1 MSRPGGPTGRR
12 TAGPASADRGQAV
25 VELALALP
33 LLVLLLLTV
42 VQLTVVVRDQ
52 LAVVHAAREGARAA
66 AVSGA
71 PDGDGGAAARQAT
84 SLTPLEVSVSHI
96 GRSARVTVRYRS
108 PTDVPLIGAL
118 LPDIDMQSTATMRDE
133 P

>member
-1 MSRPGGPTGRR
+1 MTRP
-12 TAGPASADRGQAV
+12 AGPRGPRTSSPAGADRGQAV

-33 LLVLLLLTV
+33 LLVLFLLTV

-52 LAVVHAAREGARAA
+52 LAIVHAAREGARAA

-71 PDGDGGAAARQAT
+71 PDGDAAAAARQAT
-84 SLTPLEVSVSHI
+84 SLTPLEVSVGHTD
-96 GRSARVTVRYRS
+96 GSATVTVRYRS
-108 PTDVPLIGAL
+108 PTDVPLIGAV
-118 LPDIDMQSTATMRDE
+118 LPDIDIRSTATMRDE

>member
-1 MSRPGGPTGRR
+1 MGRPADPPGRR
-12 TAGPASADRGQAV
+12 TAGPTGADRGQAV

-33 LLVLLLLTV
+33 LLALFLLTL

-71 PDGDGGAAARQAT
+71 PDGDGAAAAREAT
-84 SLTPLEVSVSHI
+84 SLTPLEVSVGHTD
-96 GRSARVTVRYRS
+96 GSATVTVRYRS
-108 PTDVPLIGAL
+108 RTDVPLIGAV
-118 LPDIDMQSTATMRDE
+118 LPDIDLESTATMRDE

>member
-1 MSRPGGPTGRR
+1 MSRPAGPSCRR
-12 TAGPASADRGQAV
+12 TAGPTGGDRGQAV

-33 LLVLLLLTV
+33 LLALLLLTL
-42 VQLTVVVRDQ
+42 VQLTVIVRDQ

-71 PDGDGGAAARQAT
+71 PDGDGAAAAREAT
-84 SLTPLEVSVSHI
+84 SLSPLDVTI
-96 GRSARVTVRYRS
+96 GHSDRSTMVTVRYRS
-108 PTDVPLIGAL
+108 RTDVPLIGAV
-118 LPDIDMQSTATMRDE
+118 LPDIDLKSTATMRDE

>member
-1 MSRPGGPTGRR
+1 MGRPAASTGRR
-12 TAGPASADRGQAV
+12 TAGSTDADRGQAV

-33 LLVLLLLTV
+33 LLALLMLTL

-66 AVSGA
+66 VVSGA
-71 PDGDGGAAARQAT
+71 PDGDGAAAARQAT
-84 SLTPLEVSVSHI
+84 SLTPLEVSVGHAD
-96 GRSARVTVRYRS
+96 GSARVTVRYRS
-108 PTDVPLIGAL
+108 PTDVPLIGAV
-118 LPDIDMQSTATMRDE
+118 LPDIDIQSTATMREE

>member
-1 MSRPGGPTGRR
+1 MSRPGGPPGPRAAGR
-12 TAGPASADRGQAV
+12 AGADRGQAV

-33 LLVLLLLTV
+33 LLVLFLLTV

-71 PDGDGGAAARQAT
+71 PDGDAAAAARQAT
-84 SLTPLEVSVSHI
+84 SLTPLEVSVGHTD
-96 GRSARVTVRYRS
+96 GSAKVTVRYRS
-108 PTDVPLIGAL
+108 PTDVPLIGAV
-118 LPDIDMQSTATMRDE
+118 LPDIDIQSTATMRDE

>member
-1 MSRPGGPTGRR
+1 MSRRAGPPCPRTVGPTG
-12 TAGPASADRGQAV
+12 PDHGQAV
-25 VELALALP
+25 IELALALP
-33 LLVLLLLTV
+33 LLALLLLSL

-71 PDGDGGAAARQAT
+71 PDGDGAAAARQAT
-84 SLTPLEVSVSHI
+84 VLTPLEVSVDHTD
-96 GRSARVTVRYRS
+96 GSARVTVRYRS
-108 PTDVPLIGAL
+108 PTDVPLIGAV
-118 LPDIDMQSTATMRDE
+118 LPDIHIEATATMRDE